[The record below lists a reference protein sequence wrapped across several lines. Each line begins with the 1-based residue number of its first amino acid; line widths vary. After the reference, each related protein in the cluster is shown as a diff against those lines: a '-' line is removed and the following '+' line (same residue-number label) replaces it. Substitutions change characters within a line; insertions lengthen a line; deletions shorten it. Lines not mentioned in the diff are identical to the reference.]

1 MQVGITQ
8 FNTNFEHLLKK
19 MTCTTYL
26 FAAPPKKEHAQSG
39 VLQALCFTYECVGKG
54 VLHCFVYQ
62 RNGLSG
68 DAFFASFKSETF
80 GGGGFDVDVVGAY
93 VHDGCQFF
101 SHGLDVW

>member
-1 MQVGITQ
+1 M
-8 FNTNFEHLLKK
+8 
-19 MTCTTYL
+19 
-26 FAAPPKKEHAQSG
+26 PKAVCFRHC
-39 VLQALCFTYECVGKG
+39 ALRMSVWEGG

>member
-1 MQVGITQ
+1 M
-8 FNTNFEHLLKK
+8 
-19 MTCTTYL
+19 
-26 FAAPPKKEHAQSG
+26 
-39 VLQALCFTYECVGKG
+39 
-54 VLHCFVYQ
+54 LHCFVYQ